1 MEIVRM
7 PMWGLTMEKAII
19 LEWKVAVGDRVS
31 EGDVL
36 ASVETEKIEIDLPSP
51 AAGMVAE
58 LLAAVE
64 DEVPVGGE
72 VAVLVTDEDELAAYR
87 NRGR

>member
-1 MEIVRM
+1 M